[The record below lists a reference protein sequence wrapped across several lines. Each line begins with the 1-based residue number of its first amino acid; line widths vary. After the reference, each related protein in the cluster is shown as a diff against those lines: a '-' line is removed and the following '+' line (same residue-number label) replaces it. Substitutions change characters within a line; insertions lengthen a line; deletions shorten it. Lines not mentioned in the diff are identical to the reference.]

1 MLFALGLSFIIL
13 LLIGTPIAFSL
24 GISGVIGFLVYD
36 PGLLHLIPQRMY
48 AGVDTFPLMA
58 VPFFI
63 LAGELMGTSGILA
76 RLVRFADTLVGHIR
90 GGLAHVNILASMI
103 FAGISGSAIADAS
116 ALGST
121 LIPAMEKAGY
131 SRRFASAVTAA
142 SAVIGPIIPPSI
154 PMIIYAFVVGQVSI
168 GGLFLA
174 GVIPGL
180 LMGLGMMAIVYVIAR
195 KRGYATTRRR
205 ASLREIAK
213 AFVEAI
219 WALLMPVIILG
230 GILGGIFTA
239 TEAAAV
245 AVAYAIFVGSV
256 ITRDLRWRHVAHALS
271 RCVTVSA
278 VVFLVVA
285 TSSIV
290 SWLLTANLLPVT
302 LASTLRGITS
312 DPAVFLFLAIVF
324 LILIGCVLDNIAAM
338 IMIAPILTPTAE
350 QYGIDPLHFGMV
362 FVLSSVIGML
372 TPPVGAVLFTV
383 CGVAKVPMEEVVK
396 ESLPLLGWLFVV
408 LLAITYMPPLALALP
423 HLFGYGR

>member
-1 MLFALGLSFIIL
+1 MLFALGLSFIFL

>member
-1 MLFALGLSFIIL
+1 MLFALGLSFIFL

-195 KRGYATTRRR
+195 KRGYARTRRR

-396 ESLPLLGWLFVV
+396 ESLPLLVWLFVV

>member
-1 MLFALGLSFIIL
+1 MLFALGLSFIFL

-396 ESLPLLGWLFVV
+396 ESLPLLVWLFVV
-408 LLAITYMPPLALALP
+408 LLAITYMAPLALALP

>member
-1 MLFALGLSFIIL
+1 MLFALGLSFIFL

-174 GVIPGL
+174 GIIPGL

>member
-1 MLFALGLSFIIL
+1 MLLAVGLSFVVL

-36 PGLLHLIPQRMY
+36 PGLLRLVPQRMY

-58 VPFFI
+58 VPFFV
-63 LAGELMGTSGILA
+63 LAGELMGTSGIMA

-90 GGLAHVNILASMI
+90 GGLAHVNIVASMI

-154 PMIIYAFVVGQVSI
+154 PMIIYAFVVGKVSI

-180 LMGLGMMAIVYVIAR
+180 AMGLGMMAIVYVIAR
-195 KRGYATTRRR
+195 KRGDEAKRRR
-205 ASLREIAK
+205 ASLYEIAR
-213 AFVEAI
+213 AFFEAI
-219 WALLMPVIILG
+219 WAMLMPVIILG

-245 AVAYAIFVGSV
+245 AVAYAIFVGTV
-256 ITRDLRWRHVAHALS
+256 ITQDLRWRHVTRALS

-302 LASTLRGITS
+302 LASALRGISS

-350 QYGIDPLHFGMV
+350 QYGIDPLHFGIV

-383 CGVAKVPMEEVVK
+383 CGVAKVPIEEVVN
-396 ESLPLLGWLFVV
+396 ESLPFLGWLFVV
-408 LLAITYMPPLALALP
+408 LLAITYLAPIPLALP

>member
-1 MLFALGLSFIIL
+1 MLFALGLSFIFL

-396 ESLPLLGWLFVV
+396 ESLPLLVWLFVV
-408 LLAITYMPPLALALP
+408 LLAITYVAPLALTLP

>member
-1 MLFALGLSFIIL
+1 MLFALGLSFIFL

-180 LMGLGMMAIVYVIAR
+180 LMGLGMMGIVYVIAR
-195 KRGYATTRRR
+195 KRGYARTRRR

-256 ITRDLRWRHVAHALS
+256 ITRDLRWGHVAHALS

-396 ESLPLLGWLFVV
+396 ESWPLLVWLFVV
-408 LLAITYMPPLALALP
+408 LLAITYMAPLALALP

>member
-1 MLFALGLSFIIL
+1 MLFALGLSFIFL

-195 KRGYATTRRR
+195 KRGYARTRRR

-256 ITRDLRWRHVAHALS
+256 ITRDLRWGHVAHALS

-396 ESLPLLGWLFVV
+396 ESLPLLVWLFVV
-408 LLAITYMPPLALALP
+408 LLAITYMAPLALALP

>member
-174 GVIPGL
+174 GIIPGL

-324 LILIGCVLDNIAAM
+324 IILVGCVLDNIAAM

>member
-195 KRGYATTRRR
+195 KRGYARTRRR
-205 ASLREIAK
+205 AGLREIAK

-396 ESLPLLGWLFVV
+396 ESLPLLVWLFVV
-408 LLAITYMPPLALALP
+408 LLAITYMAPLALALP

>member
-1 MLFALGLSFIIL
+1 MLFALGLSFIFL

-36 PGLLHLIPQRMY
+36 PGLLHLIPHRMY

-256 ITRDLRWRHVAHALS
+256 ITRDLRWGHVAHALS

-408 LLAITYMPPLALALP
+408 LLAITYMAPLALALP

>member
-174 GVIPGL
+174 GIIPGL

-408 LLAITYMPPLALALP
+408 LLAITYMPPLVLALP

>member
-174 GVIPGL
+174 GIIPGL

-324 LILIGCVLDNIAAM
+324 IILIGCVLDNIAAM

>member
-396 ESLPLLGWLFVV
+396 ESLPLLVWLFVV